1 MHELRTRL
9 AHRRKNARDRGEEG
23 FTLIEL
29 MVVVLIIAIL
39 IAIAIPTFLGARQ
52 KAQDRAAQS
61 NLRNALTAAK
71 TAYVDSQSYASDVTN
86 TVYTSIEPSLHF
98 SYGTGAITTAGWISV
113 NATVSDTIVL
123 ASKSAAGQCFYIKD
137 DTGASGSSTAGTFY
151 AKGPGGSG
159 CSAND
164 AAGQNAAGVSW

>member
-1 MHELRTRL
+1 MLHQLRNRL
-9 AHRRKNARDRGEEG
+9 AQASSPDGAEDG

-71 TAYVDSQSYASDVTN
+71 TAYVDSQDYKADVTAN
-86 TVYTSIEPSLHF
+86 PIVYQGIEPSLHF
-98 SYGTGAITTAGWISV
+98 QTSPASGANDVSV
-113 NATVSDTIVL
+113 ASSDPGIIVL
-123 ASKSAAGQCFYIKD
+123 GAHAASGQCFFVKD
-137 DTGASGSSTAGTFY
+137 VAVPSAGNTPGTQYAKASGSS
-151 AKGPGGSG
+151 
-159 CSAND
+159 CD
-164 AAGQNAAGVSW
+164 AANPPNSFGPTW